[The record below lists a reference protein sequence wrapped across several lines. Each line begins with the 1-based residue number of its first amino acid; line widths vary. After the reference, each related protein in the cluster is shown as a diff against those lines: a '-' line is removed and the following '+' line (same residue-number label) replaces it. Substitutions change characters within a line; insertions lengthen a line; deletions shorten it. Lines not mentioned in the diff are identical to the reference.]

1 MSLPYEGLKVL
12 DVSQGA
18 AGPYCAEVLWQQGA
32 DIVKVEP
39 PAGDWSRGVGVLR
52 DDISSLTI
60 SMNGGKRGLCV
71 DAATAAGRAILIELA
86 KQADVVVHNFRPGV
100 AVRLGLDPTALRQEN
115 PGLIYVS
122 ISGYGLDGP
131 YSVAPATDSVVQ
143 ADAGLMFSNRGE
155 GAPRKMGI
163 FLADLNAGLY
173 AAQAVGAALFQRT
186 RSGTGEHI
194 EINLFDTSA
203 AVLVGNYAEHALD
216 PEREARAS
224 VALTAP
230 NGTFQAKDGSINV
243 VTMNDQQFARLAAA
257 LGHAEW
263 LERPEFSG
271 MKARVANV
279 GLLNSLIG
287 DVLSGQT
294 VDHWSA
300 KLVEADILHAPV
312 RNYSQCM
319 AHPQA
324 RHLGTFESFQQPGLG
339 TISLPG
345 IPDRKLRRRQEA
357 APYLG
362 EHSVAILEEAGFSRQ
377 QIDQWLQ
384 SGAVIQRPDGPAASR
399 SKV

>member
-39 PAGDWSRGVGVLR
+39 PAGDWSRGVGALR
-52 DDISSLTI
+52 DGISSLTI
-60 SMNGGKRGLCV
+60 AMNGGKRGLCV
-71 DAATAAGRAILIELA
+71 DATTAAGRGILIDLA
-86 KQADVVVHNFRPGV
+86 KQADVVVQNFRPGV
-100 AVRLGLDPTALRQEN
+100 ATRLGLDPLALRQAN

-122 ISGYGLDGP
+122 ISGYGLAGP
-131 YSVAPATDSVVQ
+131 YSAAPATDSVMQ

-155 GAPRKMGI
+155 GSPRKMGI

-203 AVLVGNYAEHALD
+203 AVLVGNYAEHALE

-243 VTMNDQQFARLAAA
+243 VTMNDQQFARLAEA

-263 LERPEFSG
+263 VDRPEFAG
-271 MKARVANV
+271 MTARVANV
-279 GLLNSLIG
+279 GLLNALIG
-287 DVLSGQT
+287 DVLSGLS
-294 VDHWSA
+294 VDQWSSR
-300 KLVEADILHAPV
+300 LSDADILHAPV

-324 RHLGTFESFQQPGLG
+324 QHLGTFERFQQPGLG
-339 TISLPG
+339 AISLPG
-345 IPDRKLRRRQEA
+345 IPARKLRRRQEA

-377 QIDQWLQ
+377 QINQWLR
-384 SGAVIQRPDGPAASR
+384 SGAVLQGSAGSTGGS